1 LIKTQIHA
9 NPNPQSTGNQIHA
22 TTNLTATKYL
32 RERRGQERKGK
43 KKKRKKKRGDR
54 RLKTEENE

>member
-1 LIKTQIHA
+1 LIKTQTHA

-32 RERRGQERKGK
+32 RERRGQERRGQEREK
-43 KKKRKKKRGDR
+43 KKKRRKEIEDR
-54 RLKTEENE
+54 RK